1 MSNKNFGFGTQIRKS
16 PYFDSTVK
24 WGATGF
30 SVYNHMYIPRDFGSP
45 EQNFWNLIEK
55 SILCDVAVERQ
66 VEITGSDAYKFIQ
79 LLTPRDLSK
88 LSVGQCKYVL
98 IVNNDG
104 GILNDPVLLR
114 LAENH
119 FWLSLADSDVLL
131 WAQGVAVNS
140 GLDVKI
146 SEPDVS
152 PLQLQG
158 PTSQE
163 IMVKLF
169 GEDIRDLKYY
179 WLREYQLDGIP
190 LIVSRTGWSSELG
203 YEIYLRDGSKG
214 NELYEKIMAA
224 GKEHGIQPGHTS
236 SIRRI
241 EGGMLS
247 YHADADIHTNPFE
260 LGLDRLVNLDS
271 EINFIGKKALKKI
284 KEKGISRK
292 QVGLV
297 IDCAPLSGPNTTFWP
312 IKKDR
317 KQIGKVTSAV
327 YSPRLKKNIAL
338 AMVSVEQSEID
349 FIGKEALKKI
359 KQEGIKRKQVGL
371 IIDCDPLSGPNTTF
385 WPIEKDGK
393 KIGKVTSAVYSP
405 RLKKNIALAM
415 IEINY
420 SELGNRLDVQ
430 IHEGK
435 YSATIVEKP
444 FYDPKKNIVKS

>member
-30 SVYNHMYIPRDFGSP
+30 SVYNHMYIPRDFGDP

-66 VEITGSDAYKFIQ
+66 VEITGPDAFKFVQ

-98 IVNNDG
+98 ITNEQG

-140 GLDVKI
+140 GLNVKI
-146 SEPDVS
+146 TEPDVS

-158 PTSQE
+158 PNSKE
-163 IMVKLF
+163 IMIKLF
-169 GEDIRDLKYY
+169 GESIEDIKYY
-179 WLREYQLDGIP
+179 WFKEYELDGIP
-190 LIVSRTGWSSELG
+190 LIISRTGWSSEFG
-203 YEIYLRDGSKG
+203 YELFLKDGSRG
-214 NELYEKIMAA
+214 NDLYEKIMSA
-224 GKEHGIQPGHTS
+224 GKEHGINAGHTS

-247 YHADADIHTNPFE
+247 YHADADINTNPFE
-260 LGLDRLVNLDS
+260 LGLDRLVSLDND
-271 EINFIGKKALKKI
+271 INFIGKEALTKI
-284 KEKGISRK
+284 KKNGIKRK
-292 QVGLV
+292 QVGLI
-297 IDCAPLSGPNTTFWP
+297 IDCKPLEGPNTTFWP
-312 IKKDR
+312 IEDKGNK
-317 KQIGKVTSAV
+317 IGKVTSAV

-338 AMVSVEQSEID
+338 AMVNVENSEIGTELEVLTHQSK
-349 FIGKEALKKI
+349 F
-359 KQEGIKRKQVGL
+359 
-371 IIDCDPLSGPNTTF
+371 
-385 WPIEKDGK
+385 
-393 KIGKVTSAVYSP
+393 
-405 RLKKNIALAM
+405 LA
-415 IEINY
+415 
-420 SELGNRLDVQ
+420 
-430 IHEGK
+430 K
-435 YSATIVEKP
+435 IVEKP
-444 FYDPKKNIVKS
+444 FYDPKKKIAIS